1 MQTSKPAILYV
12 ADWAPLKRVCA
23 HMDILTIGICVLVVG
38 AVALA
43 ITYALQRKK
52 VRAYLSAIENP
63 PEIKSPLSV
72 KDALRNVRGV
82 LKNKTFA
89 SKQWVIK
96 EDNPNGM
103 IMAVLSFDEDLGPL
117 SAAAKRQMILTV
129 SAISEAD
136 ATTVRILY
144 NVYATFGRITSDAIL
159 KETTNSI
166 KDVVQKSI

>member
-1 MQTSKPAILYV
+1 
-12 ADWAPLKRVCA
+12 
-23 HMDILTIGICVLVVG
+23 MDLLTIGICVVLIG

-43 ITYALQRKK
+43 VTYFVQRRK
-52 VRAYLSAIENP
+52 VRAYLTAIENP
-63 PEIKSPLSV
+63 PQIKSPLSV

-89 SKQWVIK
+89 SKAWTIK

-117 SAAAKRQMILTV
+117 LAAAKRQMILTV
-129 SAISEAD
+129 SAISED
-136 ATTVRILY
+136 EATTVKILY

-159 KETTNSI
+159 KDTTNAI
-166 KDVVQKSI
+166 KEAVEQSK

>member
-1 MQTSKPAILYV
+1 
-12 ADWAPLKRVCA
+12 
-23 HMDILTIGICVLVVG
+23 MDFLTTIGICLAGIG
-38 AVALA
+38 AIALA
-43 ITYALQRKK
+43 VTYAVQRKK

-82 LKNKTFA
+82 LKNQTFTT
-89 SKQWVIK
+89 KKWEIK

-103 IMAVLSFDEDLGPL
+103 IMAILAFDEDLGTL
-117 SAAAKRQMILTV
+117 SSAAKRQMILTV
-129 SAISEAD
+129 SAITEDD

-159 KETTNSI
+159 KETTKSI
-166 KDVVQKSI
+166 KEAVEKE

>member
-1 MQTSKPAILYV
+1 
-12 ADWAPLKRVCA
+12 
-23 HMDILTIGICVLVVG
+23 MDLLSIGICVVVIG

-43 ITYALQRKK
+43 VTYVVQRKK
-52 VRAYLSAIENP
+52 VRAYLTAIENP
-63 PEIKSPLSV
+63 PQIKSPLSV

-82 LKNKTFA
+82 LKNKTFS
-89 SKQWVIK
+89 SKTWVIK

-129 SAISEAD
+129 SAISEDD
-136 ATTVRILY
+136 ATTVKILY

-166 KDVVQKSI
+166 KEAVEQK

>member
-1 MQTSKPAILYV
+1 
-12 ADWAPLKRVCA
+12 
-23 HMDILTIGICVLVVG
+23 MDLLTIGICIVLIG
-38 AVALA
+38 ALA
-43 ITYALQRKK
+43 LAVTYVVQRKK

-63 PEIKSPLSV
+63 PQIKSPLSV
-72 KDALRNVRGV
+72 KDTLRNVRGV

-89 SKQWVIK
+89 SKKWEIK

-129 SAISEAD
+129 SAISEDD

-166 KDVVQKSI
+166 KEVVEQG